1 MRQCSSLL
9 LVSIVCLSSMAAMAQ
24 APAPATLKDA
34 FRGGFVVG
42 AAINTDQITGK
53 DARGD
58 AIIIQ
63 QFNSISPENVM
74 KWEVIHPRPDAYDF
88 TLADKYVEFG
98 AEESYVHRRPQSLL
112 AFSDARLGIQG

>member
-1 MRQCSSLL
+1 MPGKRTSFFVASKPLAKLAPHHGENRNATVQKFLL
-9 LVSIVCLSSMAAMAQ
+9 ASIVCLSSIAARAQ

-34 FRGGFVVG
+34 FRGGFVIG

-58 AIIIQ
+58 AIITQ

-74 KWEVIHPRPDAYDF
+74 KWEVIHPA
-88 TLADKYVEFG
+88 V
-98 AEESYVHRRPQSLL
+98 RRL
-112 AFSDARLGIQG
+112 RLHTCG